1 MLYESSQQL
10 VNSQVW
16 LIVDRTTPEV
26 EIVDKINDF
35 GTLRMK
41 ILGKILLLNLCEED
55 QNKNVQMT

>member
-16 LIVDRTTPEV
+16 LIVDRTTPDV

>member
-41 ILGKILLLNLCEED
+41 ILSKILLLNVCAED

>member
-16 LIVDRTTPEV
+16 LIVDRTTPDV

-41 ILGKILLLNLCEED
+41 ILSKILLLNLCEED

>member
-55 QNKNVQMT
+55 QNKIVQMT